1 MSSEISPEL
10 VTLVLG
16 NNLWNIGK
24 KLLQVCPKTLSRRK
38 KTKAIEKLFALHQN
52 RIITAALKTSGAV
65 KIPFAECNHL
75 PVYQRINWSKSHWY
89 RTYEWV
95 IFPQSQMQEM
105 KEMKETVQF
114 LNFQALRSGTCWRAA
129 LKSGAYFN
137 VRRIIQRIFQ
147 NFRHFLYLDNNI
159 YHYGI

>member
-1 MSSEISPEL
+1 
-10 VTLVLG
+10 
-16 NNLWNIGK
+16 
-24 KLLQVCPKTLSRRK
+24 
-38 KTKAIEKLFALHQN
+38 
-52 RIITAALKTSGAV
+52 
-65 KIPFAECNHL
+65 
-75 PVYQRINWSKSHWY
+75 
-89 RTYEWV
+89 
-95 IFPQSQMQEM
+95 MQEM

-129 LKSGAYFN
+129 LKSGAYFK